1 LKIKNLSVDQ
11 AIETEIGFRFG
22 KDITE
27 TVEDIA
33 SLKKAVS
40 IVFPAIELPDLYYS
54 DMKQITGPDII
65 ATNVAARQVLN
76 GKAGRV

>member
-54 DMKQITGPDII
+54 DMKQIIGPDII